1 MTATRKKTSDII
13 VMLKRCHYVMS
24 HHSIIRNFWG
34 PFLNMK
40 MWYLMLSKKID
51 YLCEDRIDKSVF
63 RDHTF
68 LLVGKPHNAKG

>member
-1 MTATRKKTSDII
+1 
-13 VMLKRCHYVMS
+13 MS
-24 HHSIIRNFWG
+24 HHSIIRNFLG